1 MPEVDVAAT
10 REAARDLDGSARTID
25 AARPSVAVTSVTEQ
39 VPDAVTR
46 SVLGDL
52 QSAMQLRLLDLSTE
66 IDTLSTGM
74 STLAD
79 NVEQAMG
86 EP

>member
-10 REAARDLDGSARTID
+10 REASRDLASSAETID
-25 AARPSVAVTSVTEQ
+25 GARPTVAVTSVSED
-39 VPDAVTR
+39 VPDAATR

-52 QSAMQLRLLDLSTE
+52 QATLQLRLLDLSTE

-79 NVEQAMG
+79 NVERATG
-86 EP
+86 GS